1 MHVANP
7 ITDEHNAQKEGVVAQ
22 SDVDLSN
29 FEWCIRRCQK
39 IKKNK
44 KKIFTPD
51 TSLSSKLSFL

>member
-44 KKIFTPD
+44 KIFFRVNSHQMQP
-51 TSLSSKLSFL
+51 LAKK